1 MPFYSATLRQCFAE
15 PVTIAAACFE
25 FYLISASGSLWVN
38 NTSESVAKMNNVKST
53 EQQNL

>member
-25 FYLISASGSLWVN
+25 FYLISASGSLWVSD
-38 NTSESVAKMNNVKST
+38 TSESVAKMNNVKST